1 MLVFSFIVGLVSG
14 ASLGIILLSLVVAG
28 KKKCPEPK
36 IKHAAGAEE
45 VKTIPK
51 GVVQC

>member
-36 IKHAAGAEE
+36 IKNAAGAEE
-45 VKTIPK
+45 VKIVSK

>member
-1 MLVFSFIVGLVSG
+1 MLVIIFIVGLILG

-36 IKHAAGAEE
+36 IKHAVEDE
-45 VKTIPK
+45 QVKTIFK
-51 GVVQC
+51 NVVQS